1 MAARTLLSI
10 RRHWLL
16 IVSLVALAV
25 VLAFI
30 GIPVMPRKYSA
41 IASIFPSLYSQE
53 QGKIVALATVD
64 AMSIVNGEAR
74 LLLSDAILQ
83 AVVSRLGPQQPPEAG
98 QGSGWFRT
106 TFFPGIRTDSPLD
119 REMAMLRSK
128 VEVAK
133 DPRSYLISISFAA
146 SCADEA
152 ARVASSTIAV
162 EYLRD
167 KWVQRKRDAVIAAEA
182 ELTRQLAVNGDKHP
196 KVLLAVEALDVA
208 HADLKAIMA
217 PDEGGQDSVRT
228 DEGVKLALPNRTPTS
243 PRGFVILGLS
253 CTLGLLAG
261 VGLAIWRYRRGL
273 EPFDLAF
280 GRQFIAERR
289 AWPSRRRRHFPRE
302 AAFPAHRDAPHV
314 AHPATEVAADHR
326 RSSVALAAQA
336 RLHSANSLVHRG
348 RATRQQRHQ
357 RCRCG
362 SFASSAKAPASQT
375 KVQMVI

>member
-1 MAARTLLSI
+1 VAARTLLSI

-133 DPRSYLISISFAA
+133 DPRSYLISISFTA

-280 GRQFIAERR
+280 GRQFIAGVLGRR
-289 AWPSRRRRHFPRE
+289 VGVGIFLEKPLFQRIGMHLTSLIQRPRLRQIIVDHRSLLQRRRGFTQQIAWSVEGEQPDRSATNDAVAARSPPARKRRRRE
-302 AAFPAHRDAPHV
+302 
-314 AHPATEVAADHR
+314 
-326 RSSVALAAQA
+326 
-336 RLHSANSLVHRG
+336 G
-348 RATRQQRHQ
+348 R
-357 RCRCG
+357 
-362 SFASSAKAPASQT
+362 FKW
-375 KVQMVI
+375 

>member
-1 MAARTLLSI
+1 VAARTLLSI

-64 AMSIVNGEAR
+64 ATSIVNGEAR

-133 DPRSYLISISFAA
+133 DPRSYLISISFTA

-280 GRQFIAERR
+280 GRQFIAGVLGRR
-289 AWPSRRRRHFPRE
+289 VGVGIFLEKPLFQRIGMHLTSLIQRPRLRQIIVDHRSLLQRRRGFTQQIAWSVEGEQPDRSATNDAVATRSPPARKRRRRE
-302 AAFPAHRDAPHV
+302 
-314 AHPATEVAADHR
+314 R
-326 RSSVALAAQA
+326 R
-336 RLHSANSLVHRG
+336 
-348 RATRQQRHQ
+348 
-357 RCRCG
+357 
-362 SFASSAKAPASQT
+362 FKW
-375 KVQMVI
+375 

>member
-1 MAARTLLSI
+1 VAARTLLSI

-133 DPRSYLISISFAA
+133 DPRSYLISISFTA

-167 KWVQRKRDAVIAAEA
+167 KWVQRKQDAVIAAEA

-280 GRQFIAERR
+280 GRQFIAGVLGRR
-289 AWPSRRRRHFPRE
+289 VGVGIFLEKPLFQRIGMHLTSLIQRPRLRQIIVDHRSLLQRRRGFTQQIAWSVEGEQPDRSATNDAVAARSPPARKRRRRE
-302 AAFPAHRDAPHV
+302 
-314 AHPATEVAADHR
+314 R
-326 RSSVALAAQA
+326 R
-336 RLHSANSLVHRG
+336 
-348 RATRQQRHQ
+348 
-357 RCRCG
+357 
-362 SFASSAKAPASQT
+362 FKW
-375 KVQMVI
+375 

>member
-1 MAARTLLSI
+1 VAARTLLSI

-64 AMSIVNGEAR
+64 ATSIVNGEAR

-133 DPRSYLISISFAA
+133 DPRSYLISISFTA

-280 GRQFIAERR
+280 GRQFIAGVLGRR
-289 AWPSRRRRHFPRE
+289 VGVGIFLEKPLFQRIGMHLTSLIQRPRLRQIIVDHRSLLQRRRGFTQQIAWSVEGEQPDRSATNDAVAARSPPARKRRRRE
-302 AAFPAHRDAPHV
+302 
-314 AHPATEVAADHR
+314 R
-326 RSSVALAAQA
+326 R
-336 RLHSANSLVHRG
+336 
-348 RATRQQRHQ
+348 
-357 RCRCG
+357 
-362 SFASSAKAPASQT
+362 FKW
-375 KVQMVI
+375 

>member
-1 MAARTLLSI
+1 VAARTLLSI

-133 DPRSYLISISFAA
+133 DPRSYLISISFTA

-280 GRQFIAERR
+280 GRQFIAGVLGRR
-289 AWPSRRRRHFPRE
+289 VGVGIFLEKPLFQRIGMHLTSLIQRPRLRQIIVDHRSLLQRRRGFTQQIAWSVEGEQPDRSATNDAVAARSPPARKRRRRE
-302 AAFPAHRDAPHV
+302 
-314 AHPATEVAADHR
+314 R
-326 RSSVALAAQA
+326 R
-336 RLHSANSLVHRG
+336 
-348 RATRQQRHQ
+348 
-357 RCRCG
+357 
-362 SFASSAKAPASQT
+362 FKW
-375 KVQMVI
+375 